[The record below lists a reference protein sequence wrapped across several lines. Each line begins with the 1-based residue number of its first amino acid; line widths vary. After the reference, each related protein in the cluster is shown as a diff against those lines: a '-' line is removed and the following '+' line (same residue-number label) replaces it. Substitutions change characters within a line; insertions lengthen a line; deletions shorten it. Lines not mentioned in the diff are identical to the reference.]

1 MRSNVVVKELS
12 INVASADQ
20 SYMPQRV
27 VVSGGRDEMNMR
39 ELNDVRIPRY
49 NCGHCLS
56 SLCVPMLPVLQNYT
70 ILKLYFKIKC
80 KKLRRLRLKC
90 MLIRTILYRY
100 ISILIKR
107 VFLLNFRHELFMS
120 F

>member
-49 NCGHCLS
+49 IH
-56 SLCVPMLPVLQNYT
+56 
-70 ILKLYFKIKC
+70 
-80 KKLRRLRLKC
+80 
-90 MLIRTILYRY
+90 ILYSCPLFTLSHPFY
-100 ISILIKR
+100 PISSSFARVIVELMKFF
-107 VFLLNFRHELFMS
+107 VFLAMS
-120 F
+120 LGMLCCWKM

>member
-27 VVSGGRDEMNMR
+27 VVSGGRDEMNLR

-49 NCGHCLS
+49 GRSWS
-56 SLCVPMLPVLQNYT
+56 SHTPISFSALT
-70 ILKLYFKIKC
+70 IIF
-80 KKLRRLRLKC
+80 
-90 MLIRTILYRY
+90 
-100 ISILIKR
+100 ISPC
-107 VFLLNFRHELFMS
+107 
-120 F
+120 

>member
-49 NCGHCLS
+49 NC
-56 SLCVPMLPVLQNYT
+56 
-70 ILKLYFKIKC
+70 
-80 KKLRRLRLKC
+80 
-90 MLIRTILYRY
+90 
-100 ISILIKR
+100 
-107 VFLLNFRHELFMS
+107 
-120 F
+120 

>member
-49 NCGHCLS
+49 NCEH
-56 SLCVPMLPVLQNYT
+56 SLCSAECTLVYQY
-70 ILKLYFKIKC
+70 
-80 KKLRRLRLKC
+80 
-90 MLIRTILYRY
+90 YR
-100 ISILIKR
+100 
-107 VFLLNFRHELFMS
+107 
-120 F
+120 